1 MERGTLYQIRNLIN
15 RRNVTTRPKSD
26 VNASEDFL
34 ELVTDGYIV
43 AAVMSYLG
51 MSSFDDIPS
60 SDIVSTDIWMEDEA
74 VRTKALEEIASHIT
88 NKHVDLGVVFKDVSA
103 VDSNISGTVFD
114 YTNEVISLGL
124 LFLELKDGV
133 REGDGDRVLRVW
145 KYLMLIFK
153 STGRRNY
160 AIEALTL
167 LTQFHFTLPPNL
179 AQQVKWSRFVNVAG
193 LPGHNISCDLM
204 MEHINRFV
212 KISIEGLGC
221 NKSEKAIIK
230 VGKAVGV
237 LSRVT
242 DSFDKEAGVPQSS
255 GKHSTKSAKK
265 DLWEVVNQLILCQK
279 DIFTPTPQKH
289 RSFKTLKTNLIKTL
303 DEESLKE
310 WMRERFSATLLPNCP
325 QILSQDDES
334 DDAFEL
340 DFECD

>member
-1 MERGTLYQIRNLIN
+1 M
-15 RRNVTTRPKSD
+15 
-26 VNASEDFL
+26 
-34 ELVTDGYIV
+34 
-43 AAVMSYLG
+43 
-51 MSSFDDIPS
+51 
-60 SDIVSTDIWMEDEA
+60 
-74 VRTKALEEIASHIT
+74 
-88 NKHVDLGVVFKDVSA
+88 
-103 VDSNISGTVFD
+103 
-114 YTNEVISLGL
+114 GL
-124 LFLELKDGV
+124 LFLELMQGRGV
-133 REGDGDRVLRVW
+133 GMERVW

-153 STGRRNY
+153 STGRKNY

-230 VGKAVGV
+230 FGKAVGV

-265 DLWEVVNQLILCQK
+265 DLWEVVNQLILCQE

-289 RSFKTLKTNLIKTL
+289 CSFKTLKTNLIKTLEL

-310 WMRERFSATLLPNCP
+310 WMRERFSATQLPNCP
-325 QILSQDDES
+325 HES

-340 DFECD
+340 DFE